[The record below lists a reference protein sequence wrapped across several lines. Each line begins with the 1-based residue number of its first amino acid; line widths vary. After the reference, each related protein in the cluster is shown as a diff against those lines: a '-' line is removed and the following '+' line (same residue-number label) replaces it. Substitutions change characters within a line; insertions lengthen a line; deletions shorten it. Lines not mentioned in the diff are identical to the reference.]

1 MSSVANTSGEPATQL
16 EEDLKSKLTVS
27 GVSES
32 VPEEAAPSSTA
43 QKKKRRRKPKTNGS
57 ATNGETQGRNV
68 DLIGIIL

>member
-1 MSSVANTSGEPATQL
+1 MNSVANTSGEPATQL

-32 VPEEAAPSSTA
+32 VPEEAAPSLTA

-57 ATNGETQGRNV
+57 ATNGETQGP
-68 DLIGIIL
+68 